1 MCINACKYVLCNISI
16 KYRQNSKAVSIKI
29 RLNHL
34 VAFIDLQ
41 NPSNIGQSKKEDSYH
56 IL

>member
-34 VAFIDLQ
+34 VSFIDLQ